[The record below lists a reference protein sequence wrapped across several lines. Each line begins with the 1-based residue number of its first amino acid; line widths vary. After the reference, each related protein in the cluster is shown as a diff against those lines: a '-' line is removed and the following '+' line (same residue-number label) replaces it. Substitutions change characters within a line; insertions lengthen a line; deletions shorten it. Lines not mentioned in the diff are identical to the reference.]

1 MIGKNK
7 SQTTTTILAS
17 ATMLMLALSLNSYVI
32 PVYADIQDDI
42 LAKVIDVEERLDG
55 NQTSLVTQINS
66 TTTSTSDQISSIV
79 IPTLS
84 SIQNTLSQILTSIQ
98 SLSFG
103 VSSIQNDVQNI
114 NGNVTQVIALK
125 TISTGSNV
133 TVGTPNEQRTV
144 TLSSNE
150 FPVVVRTVYFNA
162 DTGSGSTD
170 LSQGERIRYD
180 SLRVNDGLVND
191 PVQLQLMLAG
201 SNSQDTEQRILQVE
215 ASNAQLQRLFPFG
228 IDGNMTMG
236 IELDSNAAAAENN
249 GFEFEIIAIVEAPAN
264 AEVSIDI
271 E

>member
-1 MIGKNK
+1 MIMTNK
-7 SQTTTTILAS
+7 TTVLASTTI
-17 ATMLMLALSLNSYVI
+17 LMLALSLTGYVI
-32 PVYADIQDDI
+32 PAHADIQDDI

-55 NQTSLVTQINS
+55 NQTSLITQINS
-66 TTTSTSDQISSIV
+66 TAGNVSDQINWSV

-84 SIQNTLSQILTSIQ
+84 SIQNTLSQILNSLQ

-114 NGNVTQVIALK
+114 TGNINQTVALK
-125 TISTGSNV
+125 TVSVGANV
-133 TVGTPNEQRTV
+133 TSGIPNEQRTV

-150 FPVVVRTVYFNA
+150 FPIVVRTVYFNA
-162 DTGSGSTD
+162 DTGSGSAD

-180 SLRVNDGLVND
+180 SLRVNDGLVNK
-191 PVQLQLMLAG
+191 PGQLQLMVTG

-215 ASNAQLQRLFPFG
+215 ASNANLHRLFPFG
-228 IDGNMTMG
+228 INGDMAMG
-236 IELDSNAAAAENN
+236 IELDSKAASAENN
-249 GFEFEIIAIVEAPAN
+249 GFEFEIIAIVEAPAG